1 MPKITL
7 IAANGEA
14 TEIDAALGRTLME
27 LAVEHGISGI
37 VGECGGSAMCATC
50 HVYVESSRMD
60 ALSAMRP
67 EENAMLD
74 STISERRPNS
84 RLSCQIKV
92 TNALDG
98 ALFHLPEHQ
107 V

>member
-1 MPKITL
+1 
-7 IAANGEA
+7 
-14 TEIDAALGRTLME
+14 
-27 LAVEHGISGI
+27 
-37 VGECGGSAMCATC
+37 
-50 HVYVESSRMD
+50 MD

-92 TNALDG
+92 TNELDG
-98 ALFHLPEHQ
+98 ALFYLPEHQ